1 MTFTLCVF
9 QVWGVITDFYPLCF
23 SGVGWAMF
31 VVSTLIAIY
40 YNMIIAWTLYY
51 LFASFA
57 KTLPWNVCGPWS
69 SEGVSLLCSA
79 SYANSDKI
87 AMQKTKNKKRE
98 KR

>member
-1 MTFTLCVF
+1 
-9 QVWGVITDFYPLCF
+9 
-23 SGVGWAMF
+23 MF

-69 SEGVSLLCSA
+69 SEGASLLCSA
-79 SYANSDKI
+79 SYADSYKI
-87 AMQKTKNKKRE
+87 EMLKWKEEKKRGGGVGE
-98 KR
+98 EEVIDC